1 MNGEPAVEVR
11 DLVKEYPR
19 RARLARP
26 RGPAPGGGRV
36 RALDGVCLR
45 VGRGEA
51 VGLVGANGA
60 GKTTLLKT
68 VCNLL
73 LPTSGQVLVDG
84 LDPAR
89 QGREA
94 RRRLG
99 LVVSDERSF
108 YWRLSSRRN
117 LEFFAAL
124 HGMTSA
130 VAAARIGDLAALLGM
145 EGFLDRP
152 FSDLSSGM
160 RQRVSLARG
169 LLHDPGILLLDE
181 PTRSLS
187 PEAALEVDR
196 ILDRSLRGGA
206 GKALLLASQSLREV
220 ERVCDRVCLL
230 HRGRVLFC
238 GGMEEFRSEALSRG
252 GEPGMDPDE
261 LFAAF
266 LLGEEGGRGGR
277 GGP

>member
-1 MNGEPAVEVR
+1 MPAIDVR

-19 RARLARP
+19 LTRVTHFYGYVR
-26 RGPAPGGGRV
+26 GGGGT
-36 RALDGVCLR
+36 RALDGVSLEVR
-45 VGRGEA
+45 KGEA
-51 VGLVGANGA
+51 LGLVGTNGA
-60 GKTTLLKT
+60 GKTTLIKT

-73 LPTSGQVLVDG
+73 LPTSGQVYVDG
-84 LDPAR
+84 LDCSKE
-89 QGREA
+89 GKEV

-108 YWRLSSRRN
+108 YWRLTARRN

-124 HGMTSA
+124 HDLKA
-130 VAAARIGDLAALLGM
+130 AAAAARIEELSDRLGM
-145 EGFLDRP
+145 ADFLDQP

-169 LLHDPGILLLDE
+169 MLHDPGILLMDE
-181 PTRSLS
+181 PTHSLS

-196 ILDRSLRGGA
+196 ILAEPLRGEG
-206 GKALLLASQSLREV
+206 GKTLLLASQSMREV
-220 ERVCDRVCLL
+220 ERVCDRMCLL

-238 GGMEEFRSEALSRG
+238 GGMEGFREEALRRG
-252 GEPGMDPDE
+252 GGPGMDPDE

-266 LLGEEGGRGGR
+266 LAGEAGKEVEVGAS
-277 GGP
+277 